1 MIPPSSNAVVVRV
14 RVGLFIAGAAAG
26 VWAAAPIV
34 ELSTKL
40 ISNFFIVAPELPKI
54 YLPTKCI
61 SYF

>member
-26 VWAAAPIV
+26 VWATAPIV
-34 ELSTKL
+34 EINTKL
-40 ISNFFIVAPELPKI
+40 TSIFFIIAPELPKI

-61 SYF
+61 F